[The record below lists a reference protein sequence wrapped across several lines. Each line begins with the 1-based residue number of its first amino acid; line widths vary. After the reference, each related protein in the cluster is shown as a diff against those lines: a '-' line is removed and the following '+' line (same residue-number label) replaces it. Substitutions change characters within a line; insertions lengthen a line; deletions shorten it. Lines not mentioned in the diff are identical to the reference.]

1 MYRNLCTVFAE
12 VADRQPQHL
21 ALVRILKGQPYPLT
35 YGEYLRRVIHLSA
48 GLEATG
54 VSFGDRVLLLSENR
68 PEWAMSDYALLSLGA
83 IVVPVYPSLPA
94 NQIEYLA
101 RDSGAR
107 VIIVSDEK
115 QYRKGV
121 EVSRAVPQLETIV
134 VMDPPDVLN
143 SNAIGFADIERRG
156 TEVADAEAQFRQRI
170 AQIPPDHIATFI
182 YTSGTTGEPKGAMLT
197 HQNLL
202 SNVEASLQIIDAGP
216 DDVFLSFL
224 PLSHVFERMGGHFT
238 AVACGA
244 TVYYCETLFT
254 IARDMQIARPTV
266 MLAVPRLFQ
275 SMRDRIMET
284 VTKQPPLR
292 RRIFH
297 WAYRNASKA
306 AQAIRGE
313 RKWTPWLRFKHRLA
327 DRLVL
332 QKIRAFTGGRLRFF
346 VSGGAALGKH
356 NAEFFHAFGIL
367 ILEGYGLTET
377 SPVIAVNPPN
387 DYRFGTVGKP
397 IPGVEVRI
405 AEDGEILVRGPNVMQ
420 GYYNK
425 PAETAEVLDADGW
438 FHTGDLGAIDADGF
452 LSITGRKKDI
462 IVLAKGKNVAPVPIE
477 EQLKTSPYIS
487 EAVLFG
493 DEQEVITALIVPQF
507 ERLREWA
514 TLQGLTFGNDTDL
527 VGLPEVKQLMKQE
540 IDRLTA
546 NLADFEKVRRFTLL
560 DHPFSIETGELT
572 PTLKVRRHFIKQR
585 YAKELEAMARQ
596 HAKHVTER

>member
-1 MYRNLCTVFAE
+1 MIRNLCTVFAQ
-12 VADRQPQHL
+12 VAQRQPDHT
-21 ALVRILKGQPYPLT
+21 ALVRILKGQTYPLT
-35 YGEYLRRVIHLSA
+35 YGEYLQRVIHLSA

-54 VSFGDRVLLLSENR
+54 VSSGDRVLLLSENR
-68 PEWAMSDYALLSLGA
+68 PEWAIADYALLSLGA

-115 QYRKGV
+115 QYRKAV
-121 EVSRAVPQLETIV
+121 EVSRAIPQLETIV
-134 VMDPPDVLN
+134 CMDPPAGLAG
-143 SNAIGFADIERRG
+143 NAITFAGIERRG
-156 TEVADAEAQFRQRI
+156 AEDTDAARRFHERI
-170 AQIPPDHIATFI
+170 AKIPPEHIATFI

-197 HQNLL
+197 HHNLQ
-202 SNVEASLQIIDAGP
+202 SNVDACLQIIDAGP

-224 PLSHVFERMGGHFT
+224 PLSHVFERMAGHFT

-266 MLAVPRLFQ
+266 MLAVPRLFE
-275 SMRDRIMET
+275 SIRDRILEN

-297 WAYRNASKA
+297 WAFRNASKA
-306 AQAIRGE
+306 AQAVRGE
-313 RKWTPWLRFKHRLA
+313 RGWTPWLRFKHRLA

-332 QKIRAFTGGRLRFF
+332 HKIRDFTGGRLRFF
-346 VSGGAALGKH
+346 ISGGAALGRH

-377 SPVIAVNPPN
+377 SPVVSVNRPT

-397 IPGVEVRI
+397 IPGVQVRI
-405 AEDGEILVRGPNVMQ
+405 AEDGEILVRGPNVML

-425 PAETAEVLDADGW
+425 PAETAEVIDSDGW
-438 FHTGDLGAIDADGF
+438 FHTGDLGSLDADGF

-462 IVLAKGKNVAPVPIE
+462 IVLANGKNVAPVPIE
-477 EQLKTSPYIS
+477 EQLKTSPYIA

-493 DEQEVITALIVPQF
+493 DEQDVITALIVPQF

-514 TLQGLTFGNDTDL
+514 KMQGLLAQSDAEL
-527 VGLPEVKQLMKQE
+527 VALPEVKQLIKQE
-540 IDRLTA
+540 IDRLTSH
-546 NLADFEKVRRFTLL
+546 LAEFEKVRRFTLL

-585 YAKELEAMARQ
+585 YAKELEAMR
-596 HAKHVTER
+596 R

>member
-12 VADRQPQHL
+12 VADRQPEHT
-21 ALVRILKGQPYPLT
+21 ALVRIQKGQTFPLT
-35 YGEYLRRVIHLSA
+35 YGEYLQRAIHFSA

-68 PEWAMSDYALLSLGA
+68 PEWAIADYALLSLGA
-83 IVVPVYPSLPA
+83 IVVPVYPSLPP

-115 QYRKGV
+115 QYRKAV
-121 EVSRAVPQLETIV
+121 EVSKAAPQLETIV
-134 VMDPPDVLN
+134 VMDPPASLA
-143 SNAIGFADIERRG
+143 SNAISFADIEQRG
-156 TEVADAEAQFRQRI
+156 TEIADAEHRFRERI
-170 AQIPPDHIATFI
+170 TQIPPDHIATFI
-182 YTSGTTGEPKGAMLT
+182 YTSGTTGEPKGAMLS
-197 HQNLL
+197 HHNLL
-202 SNVEASLQIIDAGP
+202 SNVEASLQVIHAGP

-224 PLSHVFERMGGHFT
+224 PLSHVFERMAGHFT

-266 MLAVPRLFQ
+266 MLAVPRLFD
-275 SMRDRIMET
+275 SIRERVMENAT
-284 VTKQPPLR
+284 RQPPLR

-297 WAYRNASKA
+297 WAMRNGAKA
-306 AQAIRGE
+306 AQAVRGE
-313 RKWTPWLRFKHRLA
+313 RQWTPWLRFKHRLA

-332 QKIRAFTGGRLRFF
+332 HKVREVTGGRLRFF
-346 VSGGAALGKH
+346 VSGGAALGRH
-356 NAEFFHAFGIL
+356 NAEFFHTFGIL

-377 SPVIAVNPPN
+377 SPVVAVNRPEN
-387 DYRFGTVGKP
+387 YRFGTVGQP
-397 IPGVEVRI
+397 IPDVEVRI

-425 PAETAEVLDADGW
+425 PAETADVIDSSGW
-438 FHTGDLGAIDADGF
+438 LHTGDLGAIDADGF
-452 LSITGRKKDI
+452 LRITGRKKDI
-462 IVLAKGKNVAPVPIE
+462 IVLANGKNVAPVPIE

-493 DEQEVITALIVPQF
+493 DEQDVITALIVPNF
-507 ERLREWA
+507 ERTREWA
-514 TLQGLTFGNDTDL
+514 KMQGLL
-527 VGLPEVKQLMKQE
+527 VRSDSELVALPEVKQLVKQE
-540 IDRLTA
+540 IERLTTH
-546 NLADFEKVRRFTLL
+546 LAEFEKVRRFTLL

-585 YAKELEAMARQ
+585 YAKELEAMR
-596 HAKHVTER
+596 R

>member
-1 MYRNLCTVFAE
+1 MYRNLCTVLAE
-12 VADRQPQHL
+12 VADRQPHHP
-21 ALVRILKGQPYPLT
+21 ALVRILKGQTYPLT

-54 VSFGDRVLLLSENR
+54 VSSGDRVLLLSENR
-68 PEWAMSDYALLSLGA
+68 PEWVISDYALLSLGA

-94 NQIEYLA
+94 SQIEYLA

-107 VIIVSDEK
+107 AIIVSDEK
-115 QYRKGV
+115 HYHKAV

-134 VMDPPDVLN
+134 VMDPPAELA
-143 SNAIGFADIERRG
+143 SNAITFADIERRG
-156 TEVADAEAQFRQRI
+156 AEVANAEARFRERI
-170 AQIPPDHIATFI
+170 AQIPPTHIATFI

-197 HQNLL
+197 HNNLL

-216 DDVFLSFL
+216 EDVFLSFL

-254 IARDMQIARPTV
+254 TARDMQIARPTV

-275 SMRDRIMET
+275 SMRDRIMEG

-297 WAYRNASKA
+297 WALRNASKS
-306 AQAIRGE
+306 AQALRGE
-313 RKWTPWLRFKHRLA
+313 RRWTPWLRLKYRLA

-346 VSGGAALGKH
+346 ISGGAALGKH

-377 SPVIAVNPPN
+377 SPVVAVNRPD

-405 AEDGEILVRGPNVMQ
+405 AEDGEILVRGPNVML
-420 GYYNK
+420 GYYHK
-425 PAETAEVLDADGW
+425 PAETAEVIDPEGW
-438 FHTGDLGAIDADGF
+438 FHTGDLGAINADGF

-462 IVLAKGKNVAPVPIE
+462 IVLANGKNVSPVPIE
-477 EQLKTSPYIS
+477 EQIKTSPYIS

-493 DEQEVITALIVPQF
+493 DEQDIITALIVPQF

-514 TLQGLTFGNDTDL
+514 NLQGLTFQSDAEL
-527 VGLPEVKQLMKQE
+527 VSLPEVKQLIKQE

-546 NLADFEKVRRFTLL
+546 HLAEFEKVRRFTLL

-585 YAKELEAMARQ
+585 YAKELAAMAR
-596 HAKHVTER
+596 

>member
-1 MYRNLCTVFAE
+1 MFRNLCTVFAQ
-12 VADRQPQHL
+12 VARRQPDHT
-21 ALVRILKGQPYPLT
+21 ALVRILKGQTYPLS
-35 YGEYLRRVIHLSA
+35 YGEYLQRVIHLSS

-54 VSFGDRVLLLSENR
+54 VSAGDRVLLLSENR
-68 PEWAMSDYALLSLGA
+68 PEWAIADYALLSLGA

-115 QYRKGV
+115 QYRKAV
-121 EVSRAVPQLETIV
+121 EVSQAVPQLETIV
-134 VMDPPDVLN
+134 CMDPPAELA
-143 SNAIGFADIERRG
+143 SNAISFADIERRG
-156 TEVADAEAQFRQRI
+156 AEDTDAERRFHERI

-197 HQNLL
+197 HHNLQ
-202 SNVEASLQIIDAGP
+202 SNVDACLQIIHAGP

-224 PLSHVFERMGGHFT
+224 PLSHVFERMAGHFT

-266 MLAVPRLFQ
+266 MLAVPRLFE
-275 SMRDRIMET
+275 SIRDRIMEN

-297 WAYRNASKA
+297 WAFRNASKA
-306 AQAIRGE
+306 AQAVRGE
-313 RKWTPWLRFKHRLA
+313 RRWTPWLRFKHRLA

-332 QKIRAFTGGRLRFF
+332 HKVRDLTGGRLRFF
-346 VSGGAALGKH
+346 ISGGAALGRH
-356 NAEFFHAFGIL
+356 TAEFFHAFGIL
-367 ILEGYGLTET
+367 VLEGYGLTET
-377 SPVIAVNPPN
+377 SPVVSVNRPE
-387 DYRFGTVGKP
+387 DYRFGTVGRA

-425 PAETAEVLDADGW
+425 PAETSAVIDEDGW
-438 FHTGDLGAIDADGF
+438 FHTGDLGSLDADGF
-452 LSITGRKKDI
+452 LRITGRKKDI
-462 IVLAKGKNVAPVPIE
+462 IVLANGKNVAPVPIE
-477 EQLKTSPYIS
+477 EQLKSSPYIS

-493 DEQEVITALIVPQF
+493 DEQDVITALIVPNF
-507 ERLREWA
+507 EQTREWA
-514 TLQGLTFGNDTDL
+514 KMQGLL
-527 VGLPEVKQLMKQE
+527 VQSDAELVALPEVKQLMKQE
-540 IDRLTA
+540 IDRLTTH
-546 NLADFEKVRRFTLL
+546 LAEFEKVRRFTLL

-585 YAKELEAMARQ
+585 YAKELEAMR
-596 HAKHVTER
+596 R

>member
-1 MYRNLCTVFAE
+1 MIRNLCTVFAH
-12 VADRQPQHL
+12 VAQRQPDHT
-21 ALVRILKGQPYPLT
+21 ALVRILKGQTYPLT
-35 YGEYLRRVIHLSA
+35 YGEYLQRVIHLSA

-54 VSFGDRVLLLSENR
+54 VSPGDRVLLLSENR
-68 PEWAMSDYALLSLGA
+68 PEWAIADYALLSLGA

-115 QYRKGV
+115 QYRKAV

-134 VMDPPDVLN
+134 CMDPPAGLA
-143 SNAIGFADIERRG
+143 SNAITFAGIARRG
-156 TEVADAEAQFRQRI
+156 AEDTDGARRFHERI
-170 AQIPPDHIATFI
+170 AKIPPEHIATFI

-197 HQNLL
+197 HHNLQ
-202 SNVEASLQIIDAGP
+202 SNVDACLQIIDAGP

-266 MLAVPRLFQ
+266 MLAVPRLFE
-275 SMRDRIMET
+275 SIRDRILEN

-297 WAYRNASKA
+297 WAFRNASKA
-306 AQAIRGE
+306 AQAVRGE
-313 RKWTPWLRFKHRLA
+313 RRWTPWLRFKHRLA
-327 DRLVL
+327 DKLVL
-332 QKIRAFTGGRLRFF
+332 HKVRDLTGGRLRFF
-346 VSGGAALGKH
+346 ISGGAALGRH

-377 SPVIAVNPPN
+377 SPVVSVNRPT

-397 IPGVEVRI
+397 IPGVQVRI
-405 AEDGEILVRGPNVMQ
+405 ADDGEILVRGPNVML

-425 PAETAEVLDADGW
+425 PAETAEVIDPDGW
-438 FHTGDLGAIDADGF
+438 FHTGDLGSRDADGF

-462 IVLAKGKNVAPVPIE
+462 IVLANGKNVAPVPIE
-477 EQLKTSPYIS
+477 EQLKTSPYIA

-493 DEQEVITALIVPQF
+493 DEQDVITALIVPQF

-514 TLQGLTFGNDTDL
+514 KMQGLLVQSDADL
-527 VGLPEVKQLMKQE
+527 VALPEVKQLIKQE
-540 IDRLTA
+540 IDRLTSH
-546 NLADFEKVRRFTLL
+546 LAEFEKVRRFTLL

-585 YAKELEAMARQ
+585 YAKELEAMR
-596 HAKHVTER
+596 R

>member
-12 VADRQPQHL
+12 VADRQPQHT
-21 ALVRILKGQPYPLT
+21 ALVRILKGQTFPLT
-35 YGEYLRRVIHLSA
+35 YGEYLQRVIHLSA

-54 VSFGDRVLLLSENR
+54 VAFGDRVLLLSENR
-68 PEWAMSDYALLSLGA
+68 PEWAIADYALLSLGA
-83 IVVPVYPSLPA
+83 IVVPVYTSLPP
-94 NQIEYLA
+94 NQIEYLG

-115 QYRKGV
+115 QYRKAV
-121 EVSRAVPQLETIV
+121 EVSKAVPQLETVV
-134 VMDPPDVLN
+134 VMDPPASLS
-143 SNAIGFADIERRG
+143 SNAISFADIERRG
-156 TEVADAEAQFRQRI
+156 AEVEDAERRFRERI
-170 AQIPPDHIATFI
+170 AQIPPDHVATFI

-197 HQNLL
+197 HHNLL
-202 SNVEASLQIIDAGP
+202 SNVDASLQIIDAGP

-254 IARDMQIARPTV
+254 IARDMSIARPTV
-266 MLAVPRLFQ
+266 MLAVPRLFE
-275 SMRDRIMET
+275 SIRDRIMEN

-297 WAYRNASKA
+297 WAFRNASKA
-306 AQAIRGE
+306 AQAVRGE
-313 RKWTPWLRFKHRLA
+313 RRWTPWLRLKHRLA

-332 QKIRAFTGGRLRFF
+332 HKIRELTGGRLRFF
-346 VSGGAALGKH
+346 ISGGAALGKH

-377 SPVIAVNPPN
+377 SPVVAVNRPD

-405 AEDGEILVRGPNVMQ
+405 ADDGEILVRGPNIML

-425 PAETAEVLDADGW
+425 PVETAQAIDPDGW
-438 FHTGDLGAIDADGF
+438 FHTGDLGSLDADGF
-452 LSITGRKKDI
+452 LRITGRKKDI
-462 IVLAKGKNVAPVPIE
+462 IVLANGKNVAPVPIE

-493 DEQEVITALIVPQF
+493 DEQDVITALIVPSF
-507 ERLREWA
+507 ERTREWA
-514 TLQGLTFGNDTDL
+514 KMQGLL
-527 VGLPEVKQLMKQE
+527 VQSDAELVALPEVRQLIKQE

-546 NLADFEKVRRFTLL
+546 HLADFEKVRRFTLL

-585 YAKELEAMARQ
+585 YAKELEAMR
-596 HAKHVTER
+596 R

>member
-1 MYRNLCTVFAE
+1 MIRNLCTVFAQ
-12 VADRQPQHL
+12 VAQRQPDHT
-21 ALVRILKGQPYPLT
+21 ALVRILKGQTYPLT
-35 YGEYLRRVIHLSA
+35 YGDYLQRVIHLSS

-54 VSFGDRVLLLSENR
+54 VSSGDRVLLLSENR
-68 PEWAMSDYALLSLGA
+68 PEWAIADYALLSLGA

-115 QYRKGV
+115 QYRKAV
-121 EVSRAVPQLETIV
+121 EVSQAVPQLETIV
-134 VMDPPDVLN
+134 CMDPPDEFA
-143 SNAIGFADIERRG
+143 SNAITFAGIERRG
-156 TEVADAEAQFRQRI
+156 AEDTDAARRFHERI
-170 AQIPPDHIATFI
+170 AKIPPEHIATFI

-197 HQNLL
+197 HHNLQ
-202 SNVEASLQIIDAGP
+202 SNVDACLQIIDAGP

-266 MLAVPRLFQ
+266 MLAVPRLFE
-275 SMRDRIMET
+275 SIRDRIMEN

-297 WAYRNASKA
+297 WAFRNASKA
-306 AQAIRGE
+306 AQAVRGE
-313 RKWTPWLRFKHRLA
+313 RRWTPWLRFKNRLA
-327 DRLVL
+327 DKLVL
-332 QKIRAFTGGRLRFF
+332 HKVRDLTGGRLRFF
-346 VSGGAALGKH
+346 VSGGAALGRH
-356 NAEFFHAFGIL
+356 TAEFFHAFGIL
-367 ILEGYGLTET
+367 VLEGYGLTET
-377 SPVIAVNPPN
+377 SPVVSVNRPEY
-387 DYRFGTVGKP
+387 YRFGTVGRP

-405 AEDGEILVRGPNVMQ
+405 AEDGEILVRGPNVML

-425 PAETAEVLDADGW
+425 PAETAEVIDPDGW
-438 FHTGDLGAIDADGF
+438 FHTGDLGSIDADGF
-452 LSITGRKKDI
+452 LRITGRKKDI
-462 IVLAKGKNVAPVPIE
+462 IVLANGKNVAPVPIE
-477 EQLKTSPYIS
+477 EQLKSSPYIS

-493 DEQEVITALIVPQF
+493 DEQDVITALIVPNF
-507 ERLREWA
+507 EQTREWA
-514 TLQGLTFGNDTDL
+514 KMQGLL
-527 VGLPEVKQLMKQE
+527 VQSDAELVALPEVKQLMKQE
-540 IDRLTA
+540 IDRLTTH
-546 NLADFEKVRRFTLL
+546 LAEFEKVRRFTLL

-585 YAKELEAMARQ
+585 YAKELEAMR
-596 HAKHVTER
+596 R

>member
-12 VADRQPQHL
+12 VADRQPQHP
-21 ALVRILKGQPYPLT
+21 ALVRILKGQPQPLT
-35 YGEYLRRVIHLSA
+35 YGEYLRRVVHLSA

-68 PEWAMSDYALLSLGA
+68 PEWAIADYALLSLGA
-83 IVVPVYPSLPA
+83 IVVPVYPSLPP
-94 NQIEYLA
+94 NQIEYLV

-115 QYRKGV
+115 QYRKAV
-121 EVSRAVPQLETIV
+121 EVSREVPQLETIV
-134 VMDPPDVLN
+134 VMDPPAELA
-143 SNAIGFADIERRG
+143 SNAISFADIELRG
-156 TEVADAEAQFRQRI
+156 EAIADAEGSFRQRI

-182 YTSGTTGEPKGAMLT
+182 YTSGTTGEPKGAMLS
-197 HQNLL
+197 HHNLL
-202 SNVEASLQIIDAGP
+202 SNVEGSLQVIHAGP

-224 PLSHVFERMGGHFT
+224 PLSHVFERMAGHFT

-244 TVYYCETLFT
+244 TVYYSETLFT

-266 MLAVPRLFQ
+266 MLAVPRLFD
-275 SMRDRIMET
+275 SIRERIMENAM
-284 VTKQPPLR
+284 KQPPLR
-292 RRIFH
+292 RRIFQ
-297 WAYRNASKA
+297 WAMRNGAKAS
-306 AQAIRGE
+306 QAIRGE
-313 RKWTPWLRFKHRLA
+313 RRWTPWLRFKLRLA

-332 QKIRAFTGGRLRFF
+332 HKVRDVTGGRLRFF
-346 VSGGAALGKH
+346 VSGGAALGRH

-377 SPVIAVNPPN
+377 SPVVAVNRPEN
-387 DYRFGTVGKP
+387 YRFGTVGQP

-405 AEDGEILVRGPNVMQ
+405 AEDGEILVRGPNVMA

-425 PAETAEVLDADGW
+425 PEETAAIIDEEGW
-438 FHTGDLGAIDADGF
+438 LHTGDLGSMDTDGF
-452 LSITGRKKDI
+452 LRITGRKKDI
-462 IVLAKGKNVAPVPIE
+462 IVLANGKNVAPVPIE

-493 DEQEVITALIVPQF
+493 DEQDVITALIVPNF
-507 ERLREWA
+507 ERTREWA
-514 TLQGLTFGNDTDL
+514 KLQGLL
-527 VGLPEVKQLMKQE
+527 VRSDSELVALAEVKQLIKQE
-540 IDRLTA
+540 IDRLTTH
-546 NLADFEKVRRFTLL
+546 LADFEKVRRFTLL

-585 YAKELEAMARQ
+585 YAKELEAMR
-596 HAKHVTER
+596 R

>member
-1 MYRNLCTVFAE
+1 MHRNLCTVFAE
-12 VADRQPQHL
+12 QADKQPQHI
-21 ALVRILKGQPYPLT
+21 ALVRILKGKTVPLT

-48 GLEATG
+48 GLQATG

-68 PEWAMSDYALLSLGA
+68 PEWAIADYALLSLGA

-107 VIIVSDEK
+107 VILVSDEK
-115 QYRKGV
+115 QYRKAI
-121 EVSRAVPQLETIV
+121 EVSKAVPQLETIV
-134 VMDPPDVLN
+134 VMDPPAQLA
-143 SNAIGFADIERRG
+143 SNAVSFADIEQRG
-156 TEVADAEAQFRQRI
+156 ADVPDAERRFRERI
-170 AQIPPDHIATFI
+170 TQIPPDHIATFI

-197 HQNLL
+197 HHNLL
-202 SNVEASLQIIDAGP
+202 SNVDASLQIIDAGP
-216 DDVFLSFL
+216 GDVFLSFL

-266 MLAVPRLFQ
+266 MLAVPRLFE
-275 SMRDRIMET
+275 SIRDRIMES
-284 VTKQPPLR
+284 VTKQPSLR

-297 WAYRNASKA
+297 WAFRNASKA
-306 AQAIRGE
+306 AQAVRGE
-313 RKWTPWLRFKHRLA
+313 RRWTPWLRLKHRLA

-332 QKIRAFTGGRLRFF
+332 HKVRELTGGRLRFF

-377 SPVIAVNPPN
+377 SPVVAVNRPN

-405 AEDGEILVRGPNVMQ
+405 AEDGEVLVRGPNVML

-425 PAETAEVLDADGW
+425 PAETAEAIDPDGW
-438 FHTGDLGAIDADGF
+438 FHTGDLGLLDADGF
-452 LSITGRKKDI
+452 LRITGRKKDI
-462 IVLAKGKNVAPVPIE
+462 IVLANGKNVAPVPIE

-493 DEQEVITALIVPQF
+493 DEQDVITALIVPNF
-507 ERLREWA
+507 ERTREWA
-514 TLQGLTFGNDTDL
+514 KMQGLMVQSDSEL
-527 VGLPEVKQLMKQE
+527 VALPEVKQLIKRE
-540 IDRLTA
+540 IDRLTPH
-546 NLADFEKVRRFTLL
+546 LAEFEKVRRFTLL

-585 YAKELEAMARQ
+585 YAKELEAMR
-596 HAKHVTER
+596 R

>member
-12 VADRQPQHL
+12 VADRQPQHT
-21 ALVRILKGQPYPLT
+21 ALVRILKGQTSSLT
-35 YGEYLRRVIHLSA
+35 YEDYLRRVVQFSA
-48 GLEATG
+48 GLAATG
-54 VSFGDRVLLLSENR
+54 VAFGDRVLLLSENR
-68 PEWAMSDYALLSLGA
+68 PEWAIADYALLSLGA

-115 QYRKGV
+115 QYRKAV
-121 EVSRAVPQLETIV
+121 EVSKAVPQLETIV
-134 VMDPPDVLN
+134 VMDPPADLAG
-143 SNAIGFADIERRG
+143 NAISFADIEQRG
-156 TEVADAEAQFRQRI
+156 AEAPDAERRFRERI
-170 AQIPPDHIATFI
+170 AQIPPEHIATFI

-197 HQNLL
+197 HHNLQ
-202 SNVEASLQIIDAGP
+202 SNVDACLQIIDAGP

-266 MLAVPRLFQ
+266 MLAVPRLFE
-275 SMRDRIMET
+275 SIRDRIMEN

-297 WAYRNASKA
+297 WAFRNGAKA
-306 AQAIRGE
+306 CQAVRGE
-313 RKWTPWLRFKHRLA
+313 RRWTPWLRLKHRLA
-327 DRLVL
+327 DRLAL
-332 QKIRAFTGGRLRFF
+332 HKIRELTGGRLRFF

-377 SPVIAVNPPN
+377 SPVVAVNRPN

-405 AEDGEILVRGPNVMQ
+405 AEDGEILVCGPNVML
-420 GYYNK
+420 GYYHK
-425 PAETAEVLDADGW
+425 PAETAEAIDPEGW
-438 FHTGDLGAIDADGF
+438 FHTGDMGSLDADGF
-452 LSITGRKKDI
+452 LRITGRKKDI
-462 IVLAKGKNVAPVPIE
+462 IVLANGKNVAPVPIE
-477 EQLKTSPYIS
+477 DQLKTSPYIS

-493 DEQEVITALIVPQF
+493 DEQEVITALIVPNF
-507 ERLREWA
+507 ERTREWA
-514 TLQGLTFGNDTDL
+514 KMQGLLVQSDTEL
-527 VGLPEVKQLMKQE
+527 VALPEVKQLMKQE

-546 NLADFEKVRRFTLL
+546 HLADFEKVRRFTLL

-585 YAKELEAMARQ
+585 YAEELQAMR
-596 HAKHVTER
+596 R

>member
-12 VADRQPQHL
+12 VADRQPQHT
-21 ALVRILKGQPYPLT
+21 ALVRIQKGQTLPLT
-35 YGEYLRRVIHLSA
+35 YGEYLQRVVHLSA

-68 PEWAMSDYALLSLGA
+68 PEWAIADYALLSLGA
-83 IVVPVYPSLPA
+83 IVVPVYPSLPTS
-94 NQIEYLA
+94 QIEYLA

-107 VIIVSDEK
+107 VVIVSDEK
-115 QYRKGV
+115 QYRKAV
-121 EVSRAVPQLETIV
+121 EVSKAVPQLETIV
-134 VMDPPDVLN
+134 VMDAPAVLA
-143 SNAIGFADIERRG
+143 SNAISFADIERRG
-156 TEVADAEAQFRQRI
+156 TEVPDAERRFRERI
-170 AQIPPDHIATFI
+170 TRIPPDHVATFI

-202 SNVEASLQIIDAGP
+202 SNVDASLQIIDAGP
-216 DDVFLSFL
+216 NDVFLSFL
-224 PLSHVFERMGGHFT
+224 PLSHVFERMAGHFT
-238 AVACGA
+238 AVTCGA

-254 IARDMQIARPTV
+254 IARDMQLARPTV
-266 MLAVPRLFQ
+266 MMAVPRLFE
-275 SMRDRIMET
+275 SIRDRIMEN

-297 WAYRNASKA
+297 WAFRNASKA
-306 AQAIRGE
+306 AQAVRGE
-313 RKWTPWLRFKHRLA
+313 RRWTAWLRFKHRLA

-332 QKIRAFTGGRLRFF
+332 HKIRELTGGRLRFF
-346 VSGGAALGKH
+346 ISGGAALGKH

-377 SPVIAVNPPN
+377 SPVVAVNRPD

-397 IPGVEVRI
+397 IPGVQVRI
-405 AEDGEILVRGPNVMQ
+405 ADDGEILVRGPNVML

-425 PAETAEVLDADGW
+425 PAETAEAIDPDGW
-438 FHTGDLGAIDADGF
+438 FHTGDIGSLDADGF
-452 LSITGRKKDI
+452 LRITGRKKDI
-462 IVLAKGKNVAPVPIE
+462 IVLANGKNVAPVPIE

-493 DEQEVITALIVPQF
+493 DEQDVITALIVPNF
-507 ERLREWA
+507 ERTREWA
-514 TLQGLTFGNDTDL
+514 KMQGLL
-527 VGLPEVKQLMKQE
+527 VQSDAELVALPEVKQLIKQE

-546 NLADFEKVRRFTLL
+546 HLADFEKVRRFTLL

-585 YAKELEAMARQ
+585 YAKELEAMR
-596 HAKHVTER
+596 R

>member
-1 MYRNLCTVFAE
+1 MHRNLCTVFAE
-12 VADRQPQHL
+12 MADKQPQHT
-21 ALVRILKGQPYPLT
+21 ALVRILKGQTVPLT
-35 YGEYLRRVIHLSA
+35 YGEYLQRVVHLSA

-68 PEWAMSDYALLSLGA
+68 PEWGIADYALLSLGA
-83 IVVPVYPSLPA
+83 IVVPVYPSLPT

-107 VIIVSDEK
+107 VIIVSEEK
-115 QYRKGV
+115 QYRKAI
-121 EVSRAVPQLETIV
+121 EVSKAVPQLETIV
-134 VMDPPDVLN
+134 VMDPPAELG
-143 SNAIGFADIERRG
+143 SNAISFAEIERRG
-156 TEVADAEAQFRQRI
+156 AQTSEAERRFRERI
-170 AQIPPDHIATFI
+170 GQIPPDHVATFI
-182 YTSGTTGEPKGAMLT
+182 YTSGTTGEPKGVMLT
-197 HQNLL
+197 HHNLL
-202 SNVEASLQIIDAGP
+202 SNVDASLQIIDAGP

-224 PLSHVFERMGGHFT
+224 PLSHVFERMGGHFA

-254 IARDMQIARPTV
+254 IARDMQIAQPTV
-266 MLAVPRLFQ
+266 MLAVPRLFE
-275 SMRDRIMET
+275 SIRDRIMEN
-284 VTKQPPLR
+284 VTKQPALR

-297 WAYRNASKA
+297 WAFRNASKA
-306 AQAIRGE
+306 AQAVRGE
-313 RKWTPWLRFKHRLA
+313 RRGTPWLRFKHRLA

-332 QKIRAFTGGRLRFF
+332 HKVRDLTGGRLRFF

-377 SPVIAVNPPN
+377 SPVVAVNRPN

-405 AEDGEILVRGPNVMQ
+405 AEDGEILVRGPNVML

-425 PAETAEVLDADGW
+425 PAETAEAIDPDGW
-438 FHTGDLGAIDADGF
+438 FHTGDLGMLDADGF
-452 LSITGRKKDI
+452 LRITGRKKDI
-462 IVLAKGKNVAPVPIE
+462 IVLANGKNVAPVPIE

-493 DEQEVITALIVPQF
+493 DEQDVITALIVPHF
-507 ERLREWA
+507 ERTREWA
-514 TLQGLTFGNDTDL
+514 KMQGLPVQSDAEL
-527 VGLPEVKQLMKQE
+527 VELPEVKQLIKRE
-540 IDRLTA
+540 IDRLTTH
-546 NLADFEKVRRFTLL
+546 LADFEKVRRFTLI

-585 YAKELEAMARQ
+585 YAKELKAMR
-596 HAKHVTER
+596 R

>member
-12 VADRQPQHL
+12 VADRQPQHT
-21 ALVRILKGQPYPLT
+21 ALVRILKGKTVPLT
-35 YGEYLRRVIHLSA
+35 YGEYLQRVIHLSA

-54 VSFGDRVLLLSENR
+54 VSSGDRVLLLSENR
-68 PEWAMSDYALLSLGA
+68 PEWAIADYALLSLGA

-115 QYRKGV
+115 QYRKAV
-121 EVSRAVPQLETIV
+121 EVSKAVPQLETIV
-134 VMDPPDVLN
+134 VMEPPADLA
-143 SNAIGFADIERRG
+143 SNAISFAGIEQRGAEVPNADRR
-156 TEVADAEAQFRQRI
+156 FRERI
-170 AQIPPDHIATFI
+170 AQIPPNHIATFI

-197 HQNLL
+197 HHNLL
-202 SNVEASLQIIDAGP
+202 SNVDASLQIIDAGA

-224 PLSHVFERMGGHFT
+224 PLSHVFERMAGHFT

-266 MLAVPRLFQ
+266 MLAVPRLFE
-275 SMRDRIMET
+275 SIRDRIMEN

-297 WAYRNASKA
+297 WAFRNASKA
-306 AQAIRGE
+306 AQAVRGE
-313 RKWTPWLRFKHRLA
+313 RRWTPWLRFKHRLA

-332 QKIRAFTGGRLRFF
+332 HRIRELTGGRLRFF
-346 VSGGAALGKH
+346 VSGGAALGRH

-377 SPVIAVNPPN
+377 SPVVAVNRPN

-405 AEDGEILVRGPNVMQ
+405 ADDGEILVRGPNVML

-425 PAETAEVLDADGW
+425 PAETAEVIDPEGW
-438 FHTGDLGAIDADGF
+438 FHTGDLGSLDADGF

-462 IVLAKGKNVAPVPIE
+462 IVLANGKNVAPVPIE
-477 EQLKTSPYIS
+477 DQMKTSPYIS
-487 EAVLFG
+487 EVVLFG
-493 DEQEVITALIVPQF
+493 DEQDVITALIVPNF
-507 ERLREWA
+507 ERTREWA
-514 TLQGLTFGNDTDL
+514 KMQGLMVQSDAEL
-527 VGLPEVKQLMKQE
+527 VALPEVKQLIKQE

-546 NLADFEKVRRFTLL
+546 HLADFEKVRRFTLL

-585 YAKELEAMARQ
+585 YAKELQAMR
-596 HAKHVTER
+596 R

>member
-1 MYRNLCTVFAE
+1 MHRNLCTVFAE
-12 VADRQPQHL
+12 MADKQPQHT
-21 ALVRILKGQPYPLT
+21 ALVRILKGQTVPLT
-35 YGEYLRRVIHLSA
+35 YGEYLQRVVHLSA

-68 PEWAMSDYALLSLGA
+68 PEWGIADYALLSLGA
-83 IVVPVYPSLPA
+83 IVVPVYPSLPT

-107 VIIVSDEK
+107 VIIVSEEK
-115 QYRKGV
+115 QYRKAI
-121 EVSRAVPQLETIV
+121 EVSKAVPQLETIV
-134 VMDPPDVLN
+134 VMDPPAELG
-143 SNAIGFADIERRG
+143 SNAISFAEIERRG
-156 TEVADAEAQFRQRI
+156 VQTSEAERRFRERI
-170 AQIPPDHIATFI
+170 GQIPPDHVATFI
-182 YTSGTTGEPKGAMLT
+182 YTSGTTGEPKGVMLT
-197 HQNLL
+197 HHNLL
-202 SNVEASLQIIDAGP
+202 SNVDASLQIIDAGP

-224 PLSHVFERMGGHFT
+224 PLSHVFERMGGHFA

-254 IARDMQIARPTV
+254 IARDMQIAQPTV
-266 MLAVPRLFQ
+266 MLAVPRLFE
-275 SMRDRIMET
+275 SIRDRIMEN
-284 VTKQPPLR
+284 VTKQPALR

-297 WAYRNASKA
+297 WALRNASKA
-306 AQAIRGE
+306 AQAVRGE
-313 RKWTPWLRFKHRLA
+313 RRGTPWLRFKHRLA

-332 QKIRAFTGGRLRFF
+332 HKVRDLTGGRLRFF

-377 SPVIAVNPPN
+377 SPVVAVNRPN

-405 AEDGEILVRGPNVMQ
+405 AEDGEILVRGPNVML

-425 PAETAEVLDADGW
+425 PAETAEAIDPDGW
-438 FHTGDLGAIDADGF
+438 FHTGDLGMLDADGF
-452 LSITGRKKDI
+452 LRITGRKKDI
-462 IVLAKGKNVAPVPIE
+462 IVLANGKNVAPVPIE

-493 DEQEVITALIVPQF
+493 DEQDVITALIVPHF
-507 ERLREWA
+507 ERTREWA
-514 TLQGLTFGNDTDL
+514 KMQGLPAQSDAEL
-527 VGLPEVKQLMKQE
+527 VELPEVKQLIKRE
-540 IDRLTA
+540 IDRLTTH
-546 NLADFEKVRRFTLL
+546 LADFEKVRRFTLI

-585 YAKELEAMARQ
+585 YAKELEAMR
-596 HAKHVTER
+596 R

>member
-1 MYRNLCTVFAE
+1 MIRNLCTVFAQ
-12 VADRQPQHL
+12 VAQRQPDHT
-21 ALVRILKGQPYPLT
+21 ALVRILKGQTYPLT
-35 YGEYLRRVIHLSA
+35 YGEYLQRVIHLSA

-54 VSFGDRVLLLSENR
+54 VSPGDRVLLLSENR
-68 PEWAMSDYALLSLGA
+68 PEWAIADYALLSLGA

-115 QYRKGV
+115 QYRKAV

-134 VMDPPDVLN
+134 CMDPPAELAG
-143 SNAIGFADIERRG
+143 NAITFAGIERRG
-156 TEVADAEAQFRQRI
+156 AEDTDAARRFHGRI
-170 AQIPPDHIATFI
+170 AKIPPEHIATFI

-197 HQNLL
+197 HHNLQ
-202 SNVEASLQIIDAGP
+202 SNVDACLQIIDAGP
-216 DDVFLSFL
+216 HDVFLSFL

-266 MLAVPRLFQ
+266 MLAVPRLFE
-275 SMRDRIMET
+275 SIRDRILEN

-297 WAYRNASKA
+297 WAFRNASKA
-306 AQAIRGE
+306 AQAVRGE
-313 RKWTPWLRFKHRLA
+313 RGWTPSLRFKHRLA

-332 QKIRAFTGGRLRFF
+332 HKIRDFTGGRLRFF
-346 VSGGAALGKH
+346 ISGGAALGRH

-377 SPVIAVNPPN
+377 SPVVSVNRPT

-397 IPGVEVRI
+397 IPGVQVRI
-405 AEDGEILVRGPNVMQ
+405 ADDSEILVRGPNVML

-425 PAETAEVLDADGW
+425 PAETAEVIDSDGW
-438 FHTGDLGAIDADGF
+438 FHTGDLGSRDADGF

-462 IVLAKGKNVAPVPIE
+462 IVLANGKNVAPVPIE
-477 EQLKTSPYIS
+477 EQLKTSPYIA

-493 DEQEVITALIVPQF
+493 DEQDVITALIVPQF

-514 TLQGLTFGNDTDL
+514 KMQGLL
-527 VGLPEVKQLMKQE
+527 VQSDAELVALPEVKQLIKQE
-540 IDRLTA
+540 IDRLTSH
-546 NLADFEKVRRFTLL
+546 LAEFEKVRRFTLL

-585 YAKELEAMARQ
+585 YAKELEAMR
-596 HAKHVTER
+596 R

>member
-12 VADRQPQHL
+12 QADKQPQHV
-21 ALVRILKGQPYPLT
+21 ALVRIVKGQTVPLT
-35 YGEYLRRVIHLSA
+35 YGEYLQRVIHLGA
-48 GLEATG
+48 GLQATG

-68 PEWAMSDYALLSLGA
+68 PEWAIADYALLSLGA

-94 NQIEYLA
+94 NQIEYLV

-107 VIIVSDEK
+107 VILVSDEK
-115 QYRKGV
+115 QYRKAV
-121 EVSRAVPQLETIV
+121 EVSKAVPQLETIV
-134 VMDPPDVLN
+134 VMDPPAKLAD
-143 SNAIGFADIERRG
+143 NAVSFADVERRG
-156 TEVADAEAQFRQRI
+156 AEVTDAEGRFRERI
-170 AQIPPDHIATFI
+170 QQIPPDHIATFI

-197 HQNLL
+197 HHNLL
-202 SNVEASLQIIDAGP
+202 SNVDACLQIIDAGP

-224 PLSHVFERMGGHFT
+224 PLSHVFERMAGHFT

-266 MLAVPRLFQ
+266 MLAVPRLFE
-275 SMRDRIMET
+275 SIRDRILEN

-297 WAYRNASKA
+297 WAFRNASKA
-306 AQAIRGE
+306 AQAVRGE
-313 RKWTPWLRFKHRLA
+313 RRWTPWLRLKHRLA

-332 QKIRAFTGGRLRFF
+332 HKVRELTGGRLRFF
-346 VSGGAALGKH
+346 ISGGAALGKH

-367 ILEGYGLTET
+367 VLEGYGLTET
-377 SPVIAVNPPN
+377 SPVVSVNRPGN
-387 DYRFGTVGKP
+387 YRFGTVGPP

-405 AEDGEILVRGPNVMQ
+405 AEDGEVLVRGPNVML

-425 PAETAEVLDADGW
+425 PAETAQAIDPDDW
-438 FHTGDLGAIDADGF
+438 FHTGDLGSLDADGF
-452 LSITGRKKDI
+452 LRITGRKKDI
-462 IVLAKGKNVAPVPIE
+462 IVLANGKNVAPVPIE

-493 DEQEVITALIVPQF
+493 DEQDVITALIVPNF
-507 ERLREWA
+507 ERTREWA
-514 TLQGLTFGNDTDL
+514 KMQGLL
-527 VGLPEVKQLMKQE
+527 VQGDAELVALPEVKQLIKQE
-540 IDRLTA
+540 IDRLTSH
-546 NLADFEKVRRFTLL
+546 LAEFEKVRRFTLL

-585 YAKELEAMARQ
+585 YAKELEAMR
-596 HAKHVTER
+596 R

>member
-1 MYRNLCTVFAE
+1 MIRNLCTVFAQ
-12 VADRQPQHL
+12 VAQRQPDHT
-21 ALVRILKGQPYPLT
+21 ALVRILKGQTYPLT
-35 YGEYLRRVIHLSA
+35 YGDYLQRVIHLSS

-54 VSFGDRVLLLSENR
+54 VSSGDRVLLLSENR
-68 PEWAMSDYALLSLGA
+68 PEWAIADYALLSLGA

-115 QYRKGV
+115 QYRKAV
-121 EVSRAVPQLETIV
+121 EVSQAVPQLETIV
-134 VMDPPDVLN
+134 CMDPPDEFA
-143 SNAIGFADIERRG
+143 SNAISFTDIERRG
-156 TEVADAEAQFRQRI
+156 AEDTDAERRFHERI
-170 AQIPPDHIATFI
+170 AQIPPDHVATFI

-197 HQNLL
+197 HHNLQ
-202 SNVEASLQIIDAGP
+202 SNVDACLQVIHAGP

-224 PLSHVFERMGGHFT
+224 PLSHVFERMAGHFT

-266 MLAVPRLFQ
+266 MLAVPRLFE
-275 SMRDRIMET
+275 SIRDRILEN

-297 WAYRNASKA
+297 WAFRNASKA
-306 AQAIRGE
+306 AQAVRGE
-313 RKWTPWLRFKHRLA
+313 RRWTPWLRFKHRLA
-327 DRLVL
+327 DKLVL
-332 QKIRAFTGGRLRFF
+332 HKVRDLTGGRLRFF
-346 VSGGAALGKH
+346 ISGGAALGRQ

-377 SPVIAVNPPN
+377 SPVVSVNRPEY
-387 DYRFGTVGKP
+387 YRFGTVGRP

-405 AEDGEILVRGPNVMQ
+405 AEDGEILVRGPNVML

-425 PAETAEVLDADGW
+425 PAETAEVIDPDGW
-438 FHTGDLGAIDADGF
+438 FHTGDLGSIDADGF
-452 LSITGRKKDI
+452 LRITGRKKDI
-462 IVLAKGKNVAPVPIE
+462 IVLANGKNVAPVPIE
-477 EQLKTSPYIS
+477 EQLKSSPYIS

-493 DEQEVITALIVPQF
+493 DEQDVITALIVPNF
-507 ERLREWA
+507 EQTREWA
-514 TLQGLTFGNDTDL
+514 KMQGLL
-527 VGLPEVKQLMKQE
+527 VQSDAELVALPEVKQLMKQE
-540 IDRLTA
+540 IDRLTTH
-546 NLADFEKVRRFTLL
+546 LAEFEKVRRFTLL

-585 YAKELEAMARQ
+585 YAKELEAMR
-596 HAKHVTER
+596 R

>member
-1 MYRNLCTVFAE
+1 MHRNLCTVFAE
-12 VADRQPQHL
+12 MADKQPQHT
-21 ALVRILKGQPYPLT
+21 ALVRILKGQTVPLT
-35 YGEYLRRVIHLSA
+35 YGEYLQRVVHLSA

-68 PEWAMSDYALLSLGA
+68 PEWGIADYALLSLGA
-83 IVVPVYPSLPA
+83 IVVPVYPSLPT

-107 VIIVSDEK
+107 VIIVSEEK
-115 QYRKGV
+115 QYRKAI
-121 EVSRAVPQLETIV
+121 EVSKAVPQLETIV
-134 VMDPPDVLN
+134 VMDPPAELG
-143 SNAIGFADIERRG
+143 SNAISFAEIERRG
-156 TEVADAEAQFRQRI
+156 AQTSEAERRFRERI
-170 AQIPPDHIATFI
+170 GQIPPDHVATFI
-182 YTSGTTGEPKGAMLT
+182 YTSGTTGEPKGVMLS
-197 HQNLL
+197 HHNLL
-202 SNVEASLQIIDAGP
+202 SNVDASLQIIDAGP

-224 PLSHVFERMGGHFT
+224 PLSHVFERMGGHFA

-254 IARDMQIARPTV
+254 IARDMQIAQPTV
-266 MLAVPRLFQ
+266 MLAVPRLFE
-275 SMRDRIMET
+275 SIRDRIMEN
-284 VTKQPPLR
+284 VTKQPALR

-297 WAYRNASKA
+297 WAFRNASKA
-306 AQAIRGE
+306 AQAVRGE
-313 RKWTPWLRFKHRLA
+313 RRGTPWLRFKHRLA

-332 QKIRAFTGGRLRFF
+332 HKVRDLTGGRLRFF

-377 SPVIAVNPPN
+377 SPVVAVNRPN

-405 AEDGEILVRGPNVMQ
+405 AEDGEILVRGPNVML

-425 PAETAEVLDADGW
+425 PAETAEAIDPDGW
-438 FHTGDLGAIDADGF
+438 FHTGDLGMLDADGF
-452 LSITGRKKDI
+452 LRITGRKKDI
-462 IVLAKGKNVAPVPIE
+462 IVLANGKNVAPVPIE

-493 DEQEVITALIVPQF
+493 DEQDVITALIVPHF
-507 ERLREWA
+507 ERTREWA
-514 TLQGLTFGNDTDL
+514 KMQGLPVQSDAEL
-527 VGLPEVKQLMKQE
+527 VELPEVKQLIKRE
-540 IDRLTA
+540 IDRLTTH
-546 NLADFEKVRRFTLL
+546 LADFEKVRRFTLI

-585 YAKELEAMARQ
+585 YAKELKAMR
-596 HAKHVTER
+596 R

>member
-1 MYRNLCTVFAE
+1 MFRNLCTVFAQ
-12 VADRQPQHL
+12 VAQRQPDHT
-21 ALVRILKGQPYPLT
+21 ALVRILKGQTYPLT
-35 YGEYLRRVIHLSA
+35 YGEYLQRVIHLSA

-54 VSFGDRVLLLSENR
+54 VSSGDRVLLLSENR
-68 PEWAMSDYALLSLGA
+68 PEWAIADYALLSLGA

-115 QYRKGV
+115 QYRKAV
-121 EVSRAVPQLETIV
+121 EVSRAIPQLETIV
-134 VMDPPDVLN
+134 CMDPPAGLA
-143 SNAIGFADIERRG
+143 SNAITFAGIERRG
-156 TEVADAEAQFRQRI
+156 AEDTDAARRFHGRI
-170 AQIPPDHIATFI
+170 AKIPPEHIATFI

-197 HQNLL
+197 HHNLQ
-202 SNVEASLQIIDAGP
+202 SNVDACLEIIDAGP

-224 PLSHVFERMGGHFT
+224 PLSHVFERMAGHFT

-266 MLAVPRLFQ
+266 MLAVPRLFE
-275 SMRDRIMET
+275 SIRDRILEN

-297 WAYRNASKA
+297 WAFRNASKA
-306 AQAIRGE
+306 AQAVRGE
-313 RKWTPWLRFKHRLA
+313 RGWTPWLRFKHRLA

-332 QKIRAFTGGRLRFF
+332 HKIRDLTGGRLRFF
-346 VSGGAALGKH
+346 ISGGAALGRH

-377 SPVIAVNPPN
+377 SPVVSVNRPT

-397 IPGVEVRI
+397 IPGVQVRI
-405 AEDGEILVRGPNVMQ
+405 ADDGEILVRGPNVML

-425 PAETAEVLDADGW
+425 PAETAEVIDPDGW
-438 FHTGDLGAIDADGF
+438 FHTGDLGSRDADGF

-462 IVLAKGKNVAPVPIE
+462 IVLANGKNVAPVPIE
-477 EQLKTSPYIS
+477 EQLKTSPYIA

-493 DEQEVITALIVPQF
+493 DEQDVITALIVPQF

-514 TLQGLTFGNDTDL
+514 KMQGLLAQSDAEL
-527 VGLPEVKQLMKQE
+527 VALTEVKQLMKQE
-540 IDRLTA
+540 IDRLTSH
-546 NLADFEKVRRFTLL
+546 LAEFEKVRRFTLL

-585 YAKELEAMARQ
+585 YAKELEAMR
-596 HAKHVTER
+596 R